1 MLDMVGSLVQDDGAI
16 DWASGV
22 YALKERECEDWVQAI
37 EGWMQVIEDLI
48 AELKGMPRG
57 YGGYGSGGAVDE
69 ERGYEAKEDGRM
81 DGEEG
86 RR

>member
-1 MLDMVGSLVQDDGAI
+1 M
-16 DWASGV
+16 
-22 YALKERECEDWVQAI
+22 QAI
-37 EGWMQVIEDLI
+37 EGWMQAIEDLI

-86 RR
+86 GR